1 VARGGVC
8 LYVLGFF
15 FFFFFVFWV
24 FDARGG
30 RNGSQ
35 WLRWRRV
42 AVVAVAGGVC
52 GWWVCGG
59 LLEDLWVMAGFG

>member
-1 VARGGVC
+1 VVATTWLAVGFVC
-8 LYVLGFF
+8 MFWVFF

-42 AVVAVAGGVC
+42 AVELERRPDMVGGFC
-52 GWWVCGG
+52 
-59 LLEDLWVMAGFG
+59 

>member
-1 VARGGVC
+1 MPISTAVTHPSPVTVVVA
-8 LYVLGFF
+8 
-15 FFFFFVFWV
+15 
-24 FDARGG
+24 A
-30 RNGSQ
+30 
-35 WLRWRRV
+35 WLAVGV

>member
-1 VARGGVC
+1 MPISTAVTHPSPVTVVVAAWLAVG
-8 LYVLGFF
+8 
-15 FFFFFVFWV
+15 
-24 FDARGG
+24 
-30 RNGSQ
+30 GSQ